1 MSFSIQTADQVST
14 DEPDAQLLFSA
25 GGYAYHVLDLDEI
38 AAPAAHP
45 AVQRCASMEIAAWN
59 PQSDFA
65 EYIGKCSFLLYAI
78 CETDGSVAAFIALT
92 VWQQDGRAVVVGE
105 EAMVHPDHRGAGL
118 SSKTGWLAIQGLT
131 ALLSR
136 LGLHQ
141 AYGVV
146 LTCSPVLMDM
156 LWRYRSALSPNS
168 FESQEALAPVA
179 YSYLERFGYRPLTA
193 DVPWFVA
200 GAFPGCTKQA
210 RERSEFPAVDGLL
223 PADFDYNTRGD
234 SLLFVCDVK
243 LAGVTTFANMMLRQW
258 CTPDQIARID
268 LSPQRT
274 AL

>member
-1 MSFSIQTADQVST
+1 MSLSVRTSAQESTAD
-14 DEPDAQLLFSA
+14 PDAELLISA
-25 GGYAYHVLDLDEI
+25 GGYAYHVLDLATI
-38 AAPAAHP
+38 ADPAAHP
-45 AVQRCASMEIAAWN
+45 AVQRCASMETAAWN

-65 EYIGKCSFLLYAI
+65 EYVGKCSFLLYAI
-78 CETDGSVAAFIALT
+78 CEADDTAAAFIALT

-118 SSKTGWLAIQGLT
+118 SSRAGWLAIQGLV

-168 FESQEALAPVA
+168 FGTQEALAPVA

-193 DVPWFVA
+193 GAPWFVA

-210 RERSEFPAVDGLL
+210 RDRKDFPAIDALL
-223 PADFDYNTRGD
+223 PAEFDYNTRGD

-243 LAGVTTFANMMLRQW
+243 LAGIAPFATMMLRQW
-258 CTPDQIARID
+258 CTPEQIARVD
-268 LSPQRT
+268 LSPRRA